1 MVRGLYLLL
10 GLAMVGLGIV
20 GAFLPLMPSTIFF
33 ILAVWFFA
41 RSSPRLETWLLNH
54 KRIGPT
60 LVAWQ
65 QEGAIS
71 DRAKI
76 LACSGMALGYAIFWF
91 AVRPDWLLGIG
102 VFLAILACAAYVV
115 SRPRP
120 SLALTGETEIG
131 QP

>member
-1 MVRGLYLLL
+1 MVRSLYLLL

-41 RSSPRLETWLLNH
+41 RSSPRLEAWLLNH

-60 LVAWQ
+60 LLAWQ
-65 QEGAIS
+65 REGAIS

-76 LACSGMALGYAIFWF
+76 LACSGMALGYVIFWF
-91 AVRPDWLLGIG
+91 AARPGWPLAIG
-102 VFLAILACAAYVV
+102 VALALLACAAYVI

-120 SLALTGETEIG
+120 SLALGDGE
-131 QP
+131 PASRP